1 MGKLGKK
8 ARKFAKKNLQSVYR
22 RQRKTKALFKKRSSS
37 KGEKDNAETQTMNP
51 VEVSIGRS
59 TDGEH
64 TWQTSL
70 DAIFAD
76 DDSDV
81 AADASDSD
89 GFLSEDSSTPLVAE
103 SDSDKY
109 LEGASYFGSLRSS
122 IIFFLAYSFLP
133 PSLRTDSSGFSTVST
148 QNKEVQDELAVQK
161 KTLDRLKKKDPE
173 FCKFLKS
180 YSKSVEKSRNEMYS
194 DEDETSNNIAV
205 DLLVQDAAAVNRG
218 KVLTSSIID
227 SWCKLVTEEHS
238 EPALISLL
246 NAYRA
251 ACRYGSE
258 STGLP
263 DTASPRG
270 IPDSE
275 TFCNILM
282 LVLHEA
288 DTMFRSLLKI
298 PSSNCKK
305 ETILE
310 LKSTSK
316 WKIFKPLVKSY
327 LRSTLY
333 LLNQVTNSEI
343 LAFTLN
349 QLRASIIF
357 FAAFPS
363 LLRRLV
369 KITVH
374 LWAGGGPL
382 SSPSFLIIRDVASV
396 FSSTSFDTCLI
407 KTYKAYISRC
417 EVLEIAS
424 IRHIEFLRNS
434 FVELCSLDVE
444 KSCSKAFLS
453 IQQLLKILQH
463 GLRTKAEE
471 AVKKT
476 CCWQYVNCIDLWVMF
491 ISANARSY
499 DLHTL
504 LYMTIQLVNGV
515 AYLFPGPRY
524 FPLKVKCIQW
534 LNRLSSASGIFIP
547 VASLVLD
554 LMEYKNGKEGGNS
567 ENSFHATSFLKLP
580 KHWLKSQ
587 KFQEE
592 CVISAIELLSVH
604 FVQWSYH
611 ISFPELATIAL
622 IRLRKFY
629 ETTTIEGLRRMVK
642 RLIDQVEQ
650 NVEFVQKKRDEVA
663 FSPKDH
669 QAVDSFLQLEKG
681 SLNSPFTQYYKS
693 VMEKA
698 ALRNLQKNEQRCNL
712 PGQFL

>member
-1 MGKLGKK
+1 MV
-8 ARKFAKKNLQSVYR
+8 F
-22 RQRKTKALFKKRSSS
+22 
-37 KGEKDNAETQTMNP
+37 
-51 VEVSIGRS
+51 RS

-89 GFLSEDSSTPLVAE
+89 GFLSE
-103 SDSDKY
+103 
-109 LEGASYFGSLRSS
+109 FGSLRSS

-133 PSLRTDSSGFSTVST
+133 PSLRADSSGFSTVST

-161 KTLDRLKKKDPE
+161 KKLDRLKKKDPE

-180 YSKSVEKSRNEMYS
+180 YSKSVEKSRNEMRVCCVAFPPFMVSNQNSLGSGICATLVAKTSKDVASSSDSLEKMYGLMRQSNGGSKVVFEQYS
-194 DEDETSNNIAV
+194 DEDETSNNIGV
-205 DLLVQDAAAVNRG
+205 DLLVEDAAAVNRG

-251 ACRYGSE
+251 ACHYGSE

-263 DTASPRG
+263 DTGSRRR

-282 LVLHEA
+282 FVLREA
-288 DTMFRSLLKI
+288 DNMFRSLLKI

-343 LAFTLN
+343 LAFSLN

-363 LLRRLV
+363 SLRRLV

-407 KTYKAYISRC
+407 KTYRAYISRC
-417 EVLEIAS
+417 EFLDIAN
-424 IRHIEFLRNS
+424 IRHIELLRNS

-476 CCWQYVNCIDLWVMF
+476 CSWQYVNCIDLWVMF

-499 DLHTL
+499 DLQTL
-504 LYMTIQLVNGV
+504 LYMTIQLINGV

-534 LNRLSSASGIFIP
+534 LNRLSSSSGIFIP

-554 LMEYKNGKEGGNS
+554 LMEYKIGKEGGNS
-567 ENSFHATSFLKLP
+567 ENSFHATSYLKLP

-604 FVQWSYH
+604 FAQWSYH

-629 ETTTIEGLRRMVK
+629 ERTTIEGLRRVVK

-663 FSPKDH
+663 FSPKDY

-681 SLNSPFTQYYKS
+681 SLNSSFTQYYKS

-698 ALRNLQKNEQRCNL
+698 ALRNLQKNEQR
-712 PGQFL
+712 